1 MDMTQKICV
10 DLCSGLGGFSQAF
23 VDDPNWFVVRIDIT
37 RKLGVNI
44 IADVKNLPLKEN
56 LCPDVLLMSPPCE
69 RFSLAN
75 YRWPQIGIRNAME
88 IVGAC
93 LEAVAYLKPLYWL
106 LENPKGRLR
115 WFMEIRPIATVNLG
129 DYGYRTIKPTD
140 LWGNLPLPLVGSH
153 RKDNGGIQ
161 FNQGPRSSSKRA
173 MLPLKF
179 SQTIKRAVE
188 NSCTPIN
195 LESSG

>member
-1 MDMTQKICV
+1 MTQKICV

-23 VDDPNWFVVRIDIT
+23 ADDPDWFVIRIDIT
-37 RKLGVNI
+37 KKSGVNI

-75 YRWPQIGIRNAME
+75 SCWPQIGIRNAME

-93 LEAVAYLKPLYWL
+93 LEAVVYLKPHYWL

-115 WFMEIRPIATVNLG
+115 WLIKTKPVATFNLG

-140 LWGNLPLPLVGSH
+140 LWGNLSLPLVNSH
-153 RKDNGGIQ
+153 RKGNSGLH
-161 FNQGPRSSSKRA
+161 FREGPRSSSQRA
-173 MLPLKF
+173 ILPLKF
-179 SQTIKRAVE
+179 TQTIKEAVE
-188 NSCTPIN
+188 NSCTLTSHAN
-195 LESSG
+195 SE

>member
-1 MDMTQKICV
+1 MTQKICV

-23 VDDPNWFVVRIDIT
+23 MDDPEWFVVRIDIT
-37 RKLGVNI
+37 GKPGVNI

-75 YRWPQIGIRNAME
+75 SCWPQIGIRNAME

-93 LEAVAYLKPLYWL
+93 LEAVAHLKPHYWL

-115 WFMEIRPIATVNLG
+115 WFMKTKPVATFQLG
-129 DYGYRTIKPTD
+129 DYGYRTIKSTD
-140 LWGNLPLPLVGSH
+140 LWGNLPLPLVNSH
-153 RKDNGGIQ
+153 RKDNGGLR
-161 FNQGPRSSSKRA
+161 FDQGPSGSSKRA
-173 MLPLKF
+173 MLPLRF
-179 SQTIKRAVE
+179 SQAINKAVE
-188 NSCTPIN
+188 DSCIPIN
-195 LESSG
+195 PENSV